1 MIISLLMMED
11 QKRAPEKKKRLVVR
25 YRNGAGEMA
34 LLYLLLLVPSVLSLV
49 VYTLKLVTQPLLK

>member
-1 MIISLLMMED
+1 MMED

-49 VYTLKLVTQPLLK
+49 VYTLKLVTEPLLK